1 MKYIEDHR
9 GNLKAE
15 AGLKDFE
22 GVFVSI
28 CTSHHQPGEVALQ
41 SQCSVLLPKHYEC
54 LPALA
59 RGAACVTLDE
69 AKAGRNDKK
78 IEQGTRKIQEVWKT
92 KTQKNRGGSLGQS
105 GLAKHILQQCGSE
118 AMIQCH
124 AELSSE
130 P

>member
-1 MKYIEDHR
+1 M
-9 GNLKAE
+9 
-15 AGLKDFE
+15 
-22 GVFVSI
+22 
-28 CTSHHQPGEVALQ
+28 HQPGEVALQ

-59 RGAACVTLDE
+59 RGAACATLDE
-69 AKAGRNDKK
+69 AKAGRN
-78 IEQGTRKIQEVWKT
+78 EQDRARSSKVPGSLENKDPKRS
-92 KTQKNRGGSLGQS
+92 QKNRGGSLGQS
-105 GLAKHILQQCGSE
+105 VPAKHILQQCGSE

>member
-1 MKYIEDHR
+1 M
-9 GNLKAE
+9 
-15 AGLKDFE
+15 
-22 GVFVSI
+22 
-28 CTSHHQPGEVALQ
+28 HQPGEVALQ

-69 AKAGRNDKK
+69 SDEAKAGRN
-78 IEQGTRKIQEVWKT
+78 EQDRARSSKVPGRSRKFGKQRPKRN
-92 KTQKNRGGSLGQS
+92 QKNRGGSLGQS
-105 GLAKHILQQCGSE
+105 GPAKHILQQCGSE